1 MRKLVSD
8 ELYNSYKYQLETL
21 KLKKEQN
28 IMKDIELI
36 SGKINNIEVHNNI
49 LSMIVILNVEQVDYI
64 VNEKGKITQG
74 DEITHSC
81 SYELYVEKGVNKA
94 VKNCPNCGAE
104 VIDSASKTCA
114 SCGANLIDSTN
125 RFIIIKK
132 KIIKQR

>member
-1 MRKLVSD
+1 
-8 ELYNSYKYQLETL
+8 
-21 KLKKEQN
+21 
-28 IMKDIELI
+28 
-36 SGKINNIEVHNNI
+36 
-49 LSMIVILNVEQVDYI
+49 MIVILNVEQVDYI

-74 DEITHSC
+74 DEITHTC
-81 SYELYVEKGVNKA
+81 SYELYVEKGVNKV